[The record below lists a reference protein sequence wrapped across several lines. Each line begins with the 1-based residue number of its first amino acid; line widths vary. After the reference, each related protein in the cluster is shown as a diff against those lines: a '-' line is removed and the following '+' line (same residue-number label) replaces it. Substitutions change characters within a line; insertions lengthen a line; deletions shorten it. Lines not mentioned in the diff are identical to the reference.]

1 MFEIVASLVILAVCL
16 LLFVTEKLPYATTA
30 LIGALAMV
38 LCGICTPAEAAAG
51 FTGDVVFIVF
61 GMDIVGTAIFTSGL
75 AQVIGQ
81 RIVRQSRNRETMLLN
96 IGIPVTAILSMFLSN
111 MAVTIMML
119 TVCAGI
125 TGKSGHAKLANLAL
139 PIAYAAILGGGVT
152 LIGSTPQLLASSLLE
167 ELTGEGF
174 HMFSLAGAAAPI
186 AILVLLLVRFVQY
199 PRWRD
204 RWEAPAEAGGK
215 AAEET
220 AEVDPRRVR
229 GMLAVLAGLAL
240 LFVTGWVPSGVAAI
254 LGALVCIL
262 CGLTTQKEAFA
273 RLNWNV
279 LIWLGANTGI
289 AKGLSASGATDTIA
303 QVFLRIVDVER
314 FPILFFVIC
323 VLVSQVLSNFIA
335 NTTAVAILL
344 PMILPAV
351 ISAGLNPTP
360 FAVGI
365 TLGASFA
372 VATPLAN
379 GFIGYTL
386 SAGYR
391 FKEIVRYGLL
401 LSVLIWVLI
410 CALCCFCYPITAP
423 L

>member
-1 MFEIVASLVILAVCL
+1 M
-16 LLFVTEKLPYATTA
+16 
-30 LIGALAMV
+30 
-38 LCGICTPAEAAAG
+38 
-51 FTGDVVFIVF
+51 
-61 GMDIVGTAIFTSGL
+61 
-75 AQVIGQ
+75 
-81 RIVRQSRNRETMLLN
+81 
-96 IGIPVTAILSMFLSN
+96 
-111 MAVTIMML
+111 
-119 TVCAGI
+119 
-125 TGKSGHAKLANLAL
+125 
-139 PIAYAAILGGGVT
+139 
-152 LIGSTPQLLASSLLE
+152 
-167 ELTGEGF
+167 
-174 HMFSLAGAAAPI
+174 
-186 AILVLLLVRFVQY
+186 
-199 PRWRD
+199 
-204 RWEAPAEAGGK
+204 
-215 AAEET
+215 
-220 AEVDPRRVR
+220 
-229 GMLAVLAGLAL
+229 
-240 LFVTGWVPSGVAAI
+240 
-254 LGALVCIL
+254 
-262 CGLTTQKEAFA
+262 
-273 RLNWNV
+273 
-279 LIWLGANTGI
+279 
-289 AKGLSASGATDTIA
+289 
-303 QVFLRIVDVER
+303 ER

-410 CALCCFCYPITAP
+410 CAFCCICYPITAP